1 MTRRVVVTG
10 IGAVTALGLS
20 ARDTWA
26 GLLAGR
32 SGVARI
38 THFDPSA
45 MTCQIA
51 GEVKGFDPKTVV
63 PEHEV
68 RKIDP
73 FTLFGMAAGQEAV
86 HDAGFASGGF
96 DPDRFGCVFGVGIG
110 GLTDIEATK
119 ELLME
124 RGPRRVSPFF
134 IPKIMMNAVAGQ
146 LSMRWGLRGPNFVTA
161 SACASSNHA
170 IGLAFRAVKNG
181 DADLMLA
188 GGTEATIT
196 PLGIAGFCAL
206 RALST
211 RNDAPEKASRPFDKG
226 RDGFVMGEGAGA
238 LVLEEYE
245 RAKKRGARIYAEFK
259 GFGMTADAFH
269 ITSPAPEGAGAAR
282 AMRAALEEARVAPE
296 QVQYVNAHG
305 TSTEIN
311 DPLETQAMKTVFG
324 AHAKKLAISSTKSM
338 TGHLLG
344 GAGAVEAVVTALSIA
359 ESKVHPTIN
368 QDERDPECDLDY
380 IPNTSREL
388 AVTNALSNS
397 LGFGGHNAVV
407 LLGRA

>member
-1 MTRRVVVTG
+1 MARRVVITG
-10 IGAVTALGLS
+10 IGAVTALGLT
-20 ARDTWA
+20 ARDTWKA
-26 GLLAGR
+26 LLAGQ
-32 SGVARI
+32 SGAARI
-38 THFDPSA
+38 AHFDPAA
-45 MTCQIA
+45 MACQIA
-51 GEVKGFDPKTVV
+51 CEVKGFDPATVV

-73 FTLFGMAAGQEAV
+73 FTQFGMAAGQEAMQ
-86 HDAGFASGGF
+86 DSGLATGGF
-96 DPDRFGCVFGVGIG
+96 DADRMGCMFGVGIG

-119 ELLME
+119 ELLTE

-170 IGLAFRAVKNG
+170 LGLAFRAVKNG

-206 RALST
+206 RAMSQ
-211 RNDAPEKASRPFDKG
+211 RNDAPTKASRPFDKG

-238 LVLEEYE
+238 VVLEEYE
-245 RAKKRGARIYAEFK
+245 HAKRRGARIYAEFK
-259 GFGMTADAFH
+259 GFGMTADAYH

-282 AMRAALEEARVAPE
+282 AMRHALDEARVAPE
-296 QVQYVNAHG
+296 NVQYVNAHG

-311 DPLETQAMKTVFG
+311 DALETQAMKTVFG

-344 GAGAVEAVVTALSIA
+344 GAGAVEAVVTTLSIA
-359 ESKVHPTIN
+359 DGKVHPTIN
-368 QDERDPECDLDY
+368 QEEKDPECDLDY
-380 IPNTSREL
+380 IPNVARDL
-388 AVTNALSNS
+388 AVTNAISNS

-407 LLGRA
+407 LLGKA